1 MLEWNKKNIAKE
13 VIHELNERYL
23 CDPLTASILA
33 RRQITKGSDILYFLE
48 DDKRFLHNPF
58 LFNQMEDAV
67 DRILDAA
74 EEQEKVL
81 VFGDRDVDGITS
93 TTLLYEYLK
102 DLGIEVSWKVPSGDE
117 QYGLSVK
124 TVEDFAASY
133 GTLIITVDCGIR
145 NNAEISRA
153 AELGIDVIVLDHHEP
168 PEEIPSPAI
177 IIDPKTEDS
186 GYPFSGI
193 SGCAVVYKLLTA
205 LRFARTELYKQEI
218 CLLNVRPV
226 NDAFMV
232 ECIKTQNMA
241 EKERLSETFVPGIV
255 KISQTRLPD
264 FLRGQQ
270 IFTWDAPLQ
279 KKLLEKVFG
288 NSAEFNFLDLRP
300 EISKI
305 MPSASSASLLRLA
318 GTSKIARYKDAPS
331 SEIDTFFNLYVTFV
345 QIKTK
350 DKNNALRDD
359 HELQLV
365 ALAAIADIMP
375 LRDENRIL
383 VRQGLAS
390 MNKGNIRPGLMEL
403 LAKSNML
410 GKKINS
416 YELSWNITPIINS
429 AGRKG
434 EPETAIKLFM
444 STDAN
449 ERNEAADRLLALNR
463 ERRSKT
469 DEATAIAKVI
479 AQDNF
484 DNFSQKL
491 AVAYDERLDRGV
503 TGLTAGKLTGIFK
516 TPAVV
521 IAKLGEDKVIGS
533 IRSPSGSDG
542 DKGYDITSFFD
553 LLSDLTELYG
563 GHKFAA
569 GFTLQKKDLETFL
582 SRLQRFSQTIELP
595 DLMHE
600 TINIDAELP
609 ENYINPD
616 LLKLVDR
623 LEPYGEAN
631 PQLVFMSKGLRI
643 LQADVMGKTERMHLK
658 LTLGVGR
665 TKWPAIYWGAS
676 ERLKRDFDTGDK
688 IDILYRISRNTF
700 NGVETPQMIIV
711 DAHKTQH
718 N

>member
-1 MLEWNKKNIAKE
+1 MSDWNKKNIAKE
-13 VIHELNERYL
+13 IIHELNERYF

-33 RRQITKGSDILYFLE
+33 RRQITKGCDILYYLE

-58 LFNQMEDAV
+58 LFSQMEDAV
-67 DRILDAA
+67 DRILDASD
-74 EEQEKVL
+74 EQEKVL

-102 DLGIEVSWKVPSGDE
+102 DLGIDATWKVPSGDE
-117 QYGLSVK
+117 QYGLTIK
-124 TVEDFAASY
+124 AVEDFAASY

-145 NNAEISRA
+145 NNAEIARA

-168 PEEIPSPAI
+168 PEEVPSPAI

-186 GYPFSGI
+186 GYPFGGI

-205 LRFARTELYKQEI
+205 LRFAKTELYKQEI

-241 EKERLSETFVPGIV
+241 EKERLTETFVPGIV
-255 KISQTRLPD
+255 KISQTRLPE
-264 FLRGQQ
+264 FLKGQQ

-279 KKLLEKVFG
+279 KKLLSKVFG
-288 NSAEFNFLDLRP
+288 NNAEFNFLDLRP
-300 EISKI
+300 EISTI
-305 MPSASSASLLRLA
+305 MPSAASASLLRLA
-318 GTSKIARYKDAPS
+318 STSKIARYKETPS

-403 LAKSNML
+403 LAKANML

-416 YELSWNITPIINS
+416 YELSWSITPIINS

-434 EPETAIKLFM
+434 EPETAIRLFT

-449 ERNEAADRLLALNR
+449 ERNEAADRLLELNR
-463 ERRSKT
+463 ERRMKT

-479 AQDNF
+479 AQNNF
-484 DNFSQKL
+484 DRFSQKL

-503 TGLTAGKLTGIFK
+503 TGLTAGKLANLFK
-516 TPAVV
+516 TPAIV
-521 IAKLGEDKVIGS
+521 IAKLGDDKVIGS
-533 IRSPSGSDG
+533 IRSLTASDG
-542 DKGYDITSFFD
+542 EKGYDITSIFD
-553 LLSDLTELYG
+553 LLSDLTDLYG

-569 GFTLQKKDLETFL
+569 GFTLQKKDLDTFL
-582 SRLQRFSQTIELP
+582 SRLENFSQAMELP

-616 LLKLVDR
+616 LLKLVDK

-665 TKWPAIYWGAS
+665 TKWPAIFWGAS
-676 ERLKRDFDTGDK
+676 ERLKRDFDTGDR

-711 DAHKTQH
+711 DARKTQ
-718 N
+718 

>member
-1 MLEWNKKNIAKE
+1 MSEWNKKSVAKE
-13 VIHELNERYL
+13 IIHELNEHYG
-23 CDPLTASILA
+23 CDLLTSSILA
-33 RRQITKGSDILYFLE
+33 RRQVIKGKDILYYME

-58 LFNQMEDAV
+58 LFSQMEDAV

-74 EEQEKVL
+74 EEKEKVL

-93 TTLLYEYLK
+93 TTLLYEYLIS
-102 DLGIEVSWKVPSGDE
+102 LGIDASWKVPSGDE
-117 QYGLSVK
+117 QYGLTIK
-124 TVEDFAASY
+124 AVEDFAAAY

-145 NNAEISRA
+145 NNAEIAKA

-186 GYPFSGI
+186 GYPFDGI

-226 NDAFMV
+226 NDAFIV
-232 ECIKTQNMA
+232 DCIKTQNMA

-255 KISQTRLPD
+255 KITQTRLPD

-279 KKLLEKVFG
+279 KKLLAKIFG
-288 NSAEFNFLDLRP
+288 NGAEFNFLDLRT
-300 EISKI
+300 EFGTI
-305 MPSASSASLLRLA
+305 MPSAASASLLRLA
-318 GTSKIARYKDAPS
+318 GTSKIARYKDEPS

-345 QIKTK
+345 QIKTN
-350 DKNNALRDD
+350 DKKNALRDE

-390 MNKGNIRPGLMEL
+390 INKGNIRPGLMEL
-403 LAKSNML
+403 LSKNNML
-410 GKKINS
+410 GKKISS
-416 YELSWNITPIINS
+416 YDLSWNVTPILNS

-434 EPETAIKLFM
+434 EPETAIKLF
-444 STDAN
+444 TAKDAN
-449 ERNEAADRLLALNR
+449 ERNAAADRLLELNK
-463 ERRSKT
+463 ERRAKT
-469 DEATAIAKVI
+469 DEATSIAKVV
-479 AQDNF
+479 AGDNF
-484 DNFSQKL
+484 ERFSQKL

-516 TPAVV
+516 TPAIV
-521 IAKLGEDKVIGS
+521 IAKLGDDKVIGS
-533 IRSPSGSDG
+533 IRSPSSSDG
-542 DKGYDITSFFD
+542 EKGYDVTSFFD
-553 LLSDLTELYG
+553 MLDDLTELYG

-569 GFTLQKKDLETFL
+569 GFTLQKKDLDTFL
-582 SRLQRFSQTIELP
+582 SRLENFSKAMELP

-609 ENYINPD
+609 EKYINPD

-631 PQLVFMSKGLRI
+631 PQLIFMSKGLRI
-643 LQADVMGKTERMHLK
+643 LQADVMGRTERMHLK

-688 IDILYRISRNTF
+688 IDILYQINRNTF
-700 NGVETPQMIIV
+700 NGLETPQMIIV
-711 DAHKTQH
+711 DAHKSE
-718 N
+718 

>member
-1 MLEWNKKNIAKE
+1 MPEWNKKAVPKE
-13 VIHELNERYL
+13 IIYALNEHYF

-33 RRQITKGSDILYFLE
+33 RRQVTEGKDILFYLE

-67 DRILDAA
+67 DRIIDAA
-74 EEQEKVL
+74 EEKEKVL
-81 VFGDRDVDGITS
+81 IFGDRDVDGVTS

-102 DLGIEVSWKVPSGDE
+102 DMGIDACWKVPTGDE
-117 QYGLSVK
+117 QYGLSLK
-124 TVEDFAASY
+124 AVEDFEAEY

-168 PEEIPSPAI
+168 PEEIPAPAI
-177 IIDPKTEDS
+177 IIDPKTDDS

-193 SGCAVVYKLLTA
+193 SGCAVVYKLITA
-205 LRFARTELYKQEI
+205 LRFAKTELYKQEI

-226 NDAFMV
+226 NDAFVV
-232 ECIKTQNMA
+232 ECVKTQNMA
-241 EKERLSETFVPGIV
+241 EKDRISETLIPGIV
-255 KISQTRLPD
+255 RISQTRLPE
-264 FLRGQQ
+264 FLKGQQ

-279 KKLLEKVFG
+279 KKFLAKIFG
-288 NSAEFNFLDLRP
+288 NSTEFNFLDLRP
-300 EISKI
+300 EISRI
-305 MPSASSASLLRLA
+305 MPSVSSASLLRLA
-318 GTSKIARYKDAPS
+318 GTSKIARYKEGPS

-345 QIKTK
+345 QQKTN
-350 DKNNALRDD
+350 DKKNALRIE

-383 VRQGLAS
+383 VKQGLAS
-390 MNKGNIRPGLMEL
+390 INKGHIRPGLMEL
-403 LAKSNML
+403 LSKINML
-410 GKKINS
+410 GKKISS
-416 YELSWNITPIINS
+416 YDLSWNVIPILNS

-434 EPETAIKLFM
+434 EPETAINLFI
-444 STDAN
+444 TKN
-449 ERNEAADRLLALNR
+449 EEERNQAADRLIFLNK
-463 ERRSKT
+463 ERRTKT
-469 DEATAIAKVI
+469 DEATAIAKAI
-479 AQDNF
+479 AQNNF
-484 DNFSQKL
+484 ERFSKKL

-503 TGLTAGKLTGIFK
+503 TGLTAGKIASIFK
-516 TPAVV
+516 TPALV

-533 IRSPSGSDG
+533 IRSLSSSDG
-542 DKGYDITSFFD
+542 EIGYDITAFFD
-553 LLSDLTELYG
+553 LLSDLTDLYG

-569 GFTLQKKDLETFL
+569 GFTLQKKDIETFL
-582 SRLQRFSQTIELP
+582 SRLENFSQVMELP

-609 ENYINPD
+609 EKYITPD

-631 PQLVFMSKGLRI
+631 PQLVFMSKGLKI
-643 LQADVMGKTERMHLK
+643 LQADVMGRTERMHLK

-676 ERLKRDFDTGDK
+676 ERLKRDFDIGDK
-688 IDILYRISRNTF
+688 IDILYQITRNTF
-700 NGVETPQMIIV
+700 NGIESPQMIIV
-711 DAHKTQH
+711 DAKKTD
-718 N
+718 